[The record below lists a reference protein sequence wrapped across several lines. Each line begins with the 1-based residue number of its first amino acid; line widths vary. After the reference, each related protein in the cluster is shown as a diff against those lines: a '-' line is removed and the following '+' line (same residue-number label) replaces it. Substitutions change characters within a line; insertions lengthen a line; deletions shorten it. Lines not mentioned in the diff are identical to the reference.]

1 MSNDTAAA
9 RVDGG
14 RAFKLDSSGRWAGE
28 RLLKAMQE
36 GRPMSPQE
44 LRTLETLPYEAWKAF
59 DDVAIRE
66 AMIRAPTFRELIN
79 AGLTIPVPN
88 AMGKTM
94 LQWDKVTDMEAAIVS
109 LDGLARSD
117 NDRVTFDQGN
127 IPLPITHKDFNIGLR
142 TLEASRSGGQPLDT
156 LQVEISGRKCGEQL
170 ENMLYNGGPT
180 FGSASIYGLLNHPNR
195 NSGAFGTNGNWAQAA
210 KTGADI
216 FADVNGAISV
226 LRNTALMPG
235 PYWMGVP
242 GNYSTKLDEDYK
254 ANGDR
259 TIRERLLLIEG
270 LERIV
275 VSDKIPANTV
285 VIFQATRDVVA
296 IADGEGIQT
305 IQWDIYGGMAI
316 AFKVFAIQVP
326 VVRADAGNRSGV
338 YVIS

>member
-1 MSNDTAAA
+1 MSNQDAA

-14 RAFKLDSSGRWAGE
+14 RAFRLSSDGRWAGE
-28 RLLKAMQE
+28 RLLKAMRE
-36 GRPMSPQE
+36 GRKISPKE
-44 LRTLETLPYEAWKAF
+44 LRTNETLPRDAWIQF
-59 DDVAIRE
+59 DTVAIRE
-66 AMIRAPTFRELIN
+66 AMIRAPTFRELIA
-79 AGLTIPVPN
+79 AGLTIPVAN

-142 TLEASRSGGQPLDT
+142 TLEASRSGGEPLDT

-170 ENMLYNGGPT
+170 ENMLINGGPT
-180 FGSASIYGLLNHPNR
+180 FGAATIYGLANHPNR
-195 NSGAFGTNGNWAQAA
+195 NSGAFGTNGNWVQAA
-210 KTGADI
+210 KTGENI
-216 FADVNGAISV
+216 FDDVNNAISV
-226 LRNTALMPG
+226 LKNTALMPG
-235 PYWMGVP
+235 PYWMLTP
-242 GNYSTKLDEDYK
+242 GLYGPVLDRDYK

-259 TIRERLLLIEG
+259 TTRERLLQIEG
-270 LERIV
+270 LQRIIT
-275 VSDKIPANTV
+275 SDKMPANTV
-285 VIFQATRDVVA
+285 IIFQATRDVVA
-296 IADGEGIQT
+296 IANGEGVQT

-338 YVIS
+338 YVMS